1 MMKSFYKV
9 FIVLLLSISSFLSV
23 AQSGYIDSLFILP
36 QAPTSTDPISV
47 VCHSY
52 FTSGDCDLVF
62 SKTDFNGEMIEVTAT
77 HIIGPLTYICETID
91 TILLGVFNPGNY
103 VLVYHLQ
110 DSVWSSGT
118 NETTD
123 TLYFTV
129 QPTSIQ
135 EFGDPTFF
143 DIFPNPVS
151 LLLNVTLLNNLQGT
165 YTIYDPY
172 GKIIQKSSI
181 RDINTQIDVSHLA
194 KGVYYFEVVT
204 STQKGVRKFV
214 KH

>member
-1 MMKSFYKV
+1 MMRSFYKV
-9 FIVLLLSISSFLSV
+9 FIVLLLSTSSFLSV

-36 QAPTSTDPISV
+36 QTPTTIDPISV
-47 VCHSY
+47 VCHAY
-52 FTSGDCDLVF
+52 FTSGDCDLVS

-77 HIIGPLTYICETID
+77 HIIGPLTYICHTID
-91 TILLGVFNPGNY
+91 TIPLGVFTPGNY
-103 VLVYHLQ
+103 MLVYHLK
-110 DSVWSSGT
+110 DSIWNYGT

-135 EFGDPTFF
+135 EFGDPTSF

-151 LLLNVTLLNNLQGT
+151 VLLNITLLDHLQGRFNLF
-165 YTIYDPY
+165 DSY
-172 GKIIQKSSI
+172 GNKIQTGSL
-181 RDINTQIDVSHLA
+181 RDIYSQINVSHLA
-194 KGVYYFEVVT
+194 SGVYYIEVVT
-204 STQKGVRKFV
+204 ETQKGVKKFV

>member
-9 FIVLLLSISSFLSV
+9 FIVLLLSTSSFFSV

-36 QAPTSTDPISV
+36 QTPTASTPISV
-47 VCHSY
+47 VCHAY

-62 SKTDFNGEMIEVTAT
+62 SKTDLNGEMIEVTAT
-77 HIIGPLTYICETID
+77 HIIGPLTYICSSID
-91 TILLGVFNPGNY
+91 TTQIGLLSPGNY
-103 VLVYHLQ
+103 TLVYHLQ
-110 DSVWSSGT
+110 DSVWSCCT

-123 TLYFTV
+123 TLYFSV
-129 QPTSIQ
+129 LPTSIQ
-135 EFGDPTFF
+135 EYENPTFF

-172 GKIIQKSSI
+172 GKIIQKSALKE
-181 RDINTQIDVSHLA
+181 INSQIDVSHLA

-204 STQKGVRKFV
+204 STHKGVRKFV